1 MKKESHRGSFGY
13 FDEISEKP
21 IDFAL
26 DFCAISHYNGYD
38 IKIGGTGHLGEL
50 IAVLSGKGG
59 TGKTS
64 VCAGICTALARDG
77 CSVLAIDCDMGL
89 QNLDIS
95 LGMSDCGALSFLD
108 VCEGGYPLSQA
119 AVHPRFETLSFLT
132 APVCRSAESIN
143 SDAFRTMLHQAR
155 KSFDYVFLDAP
166 AGIDAGF
173 ELAARHAQ
181 RILLVTG
188 ADPGAVRDAARA
200 GQKLELMGKDQVRLV
215 VNRVNRRLFSS
226 MSTTVD
232 DIMDQ
237 TGLPLVG
244 VVPEDPNVMLAA
256 AVQVPLIEYTQRGA
270 SKAIRAIARRI
281 QGLNVPISMK

>member
-1 MKKESHRGSFGY
+1 M
-13 FDEISEKP
+13 
-21 IDFAL
+21 
-26 DFCAISHYNGYD
+26 
-38 IKIGGTGHLGEL
+38 GEL

-77 CSVLAIDCDMGL
+77 YSVLAIDCDMGL

-95 LGMSDCGALSFLD
+95 LGMSDACALSFVD
-108 VCEGGYPLSQA
+108 VSEGGYELSQA
-119 AVHPRFETLSFLT
+119 AKHPQFEKLSFLT
-132 APVCRSAESIN
+132 APINRSAESV
-143 SDAFRTMLHQAR
+143 DREAFHAMVRDAR

-173 ELAARHAQ
+173 ELAARYAQ

-200 GQKLELMGKDQVRLV
+200 GQKLELMGKDDVRLV
-215 VNRVNRRLFSS
+215 VNRVNRKLFSG

-237 TGLPLVG
+237 TGLPLIG
-244 VVPEDPNVMLAA
+244 VVPEDHNVILAA
-256 AVQVPLIEYTQRGA
+256 AVQTPLITYSQRSGA
-270 SKAIRAIARRI
+270 SRAIRAIARRI
-281 QGLNVPISMK
+281 QGRHVPISMK